1 MSDVFGRLVA
11 AFPSAFG
18 SSFALFGFGCRRCAY
33 HLMGNSLVESPI

>member
-18 SSFALFGFGCRRCAY
+18 SSFALFGFAVVAA
-33 HLMGNSLVESPI
+33 LII